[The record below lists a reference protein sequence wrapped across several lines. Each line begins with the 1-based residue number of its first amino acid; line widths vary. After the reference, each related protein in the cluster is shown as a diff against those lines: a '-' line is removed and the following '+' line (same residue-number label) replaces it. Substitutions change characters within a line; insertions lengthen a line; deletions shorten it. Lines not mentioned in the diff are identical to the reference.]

1 MRALRLAR
9 YGGRATV
16 PDRAQRRALRRELG
30 LGLGPLGRLRALR
43 ALPPR
48 LRGAHPYRAARP
60 ARQRAGRHRTWRLP
74 PPARLHSNTRQMDDV
89 YDLYQRGTE
98 LLEAGHH
105 HAAVVPLSR
114 AAEFAPDK
122 TSVREA
128 LGRALFHSQQY
139 ERAAIEFQAVV
150 DRAPT
155 NDFALFCLGRCLQLL
170 GRHADA
176 RKPLTLAACM
186 QPDRRDYRLYRDR
199 ARAAA
204 ARTSDACCSRSSSDA

>member
-1 MRALRLAR
+1 
-9 YGGRATV
+9 
-16 PDRAQRRALRRELG
+16 
-30 LGLGPLGRLRALR
+30 
-43 ALPPR
+43 
-48 LRGAHPYRAARP
+48 
-60 ARQRAGRHRTWRLP
+60 
-74 PPARLHSNTRQMDDV
+74 MDDV

-98 LLEAGHH
+98 LLDAGNH

-114 AAEFAPDK
+114 AAELAPDK

-128 LGRALFHSQQY
+128 LGRALFHSQHY
-139 ERAAIEFQAVV
+139 ERAATEFQAVV

-176 RKPLTLAACM
+176 RKPLTLAACL
-186 QPDRRDYRLYRDR
+186 QPDRRDYRIYRDR

-204 ARTSDACCSRSSSDA
+204 ARTSDA